1 MDILTLIAVIVG
13 VVALSWWIKWSS
25 KGIAIA
31 SNMWGLGWSP
41 GVRGATINAIAS
53 SLPELITATVFL
65 VVLGDSKGFI
75 SGIATV
81 AGSAIFNALIIPSLM
96 AFVVFFKLKK
106 SLNEH
111 NNRIILRDGAWLL
124 FSQVIILFIVRSGEL
139 TYLHGLSLLF
149 IYSIYIFSLT
159 RINLKTKTPRPAFSP
174 SLKRK
179 LYLNFVLGLIGVG
192 VGCFFLVKGCVFIS
206 EEFNLSLPMI
216 ALIVAAAAT
225 SIPDAFL
232 SMGDAIKGNS
242 DDGISNAFG
251 SNIFDLCV
259 AMGLPITLY
268 GLFAGPI
275 LIPAPLAA
283 NFSILWYALMGLTV
297 LAITIMYF
305 AKSLNWR
312 HATLLL
318 LSYLAFVGAVYN
330 GCISL

>member
-1 MDILTLIAVIVG
+1 MDILTLIAAFIG
-13 VVALSWWIKWSS
+13 IIALSLWIKWSS
-25 KGIAIA
+25 KGISIA

-65 VVLGDSKGFI
+65 VVLRDSDGFI

-111 NNRIILRDGAWLL
+111 KNKIILRDGAWLL
-124 FSQVIILFIVRSGEL
+124 FSQALILFLVRSGEL
-139 TYLHGLSLLF
+139 TYLHGLSLLVV
-149 IYSIYIFSLT
+149 YSLYIFSLT
-159 RINLKTKTPRPAFSP
+159 RVNLKTKTPRPAFSS

-179 LYLNFVLGLIGVG
+179 LYINFVLGLIGVG
-192 VGCFFLVKGCVFIS
+192 IGCYFLVEGCMFIS
-206 EEFNLSLPMI
+206 HEFNLSLPMI

-232 SMGDAIKGNS
+232 SISDAVKGNS

-268 GLFAGPI
+268 GLLAGPI
-275 LIPAPLAA
+275 SISSEVSS
-283 NFSILWYALMGLTV
+283 NFSTLWYVLMGLTV
-297 LAITIMYF
+297 LAVAIMYF

-312 HATLLL
+312 HAILLL
-318 LSYLAFVGAVYN
+318 LSYLAFVTAVYY
-330 GCISL
+330 GYISL

>member
-1 MDILTLIAVIVG
+1 MDILTLIAVIIG
-13 VVALSWWIKWSS
+13 VVALGWWIKWSS

-53 SLPELITATVFL
+53 SLPELVTATVFL
-65 VVLGDSKGFI
+65 VVLGDSEGFI
-75 SGIATV
+75 SGISTV

-106 SLNEH
+106 SLKEH
-111 NNRIILRDGAWLL
+111 KNNIILRDGAWLL
-124 FSQVIILFIVRSGEL
+124 FSQVIILLIVRSGEL
-139 TYLHGLSLLF
+139 TFLHGLSLLF
-149 IYSIYIFSLT
+149 IYSLYIFSLT
-159 RINLKTKTPRPAFSP
+159 RVNSKAKTPRREFSS

-179 LYLNFVLGLIGVG
+179 LYMNFVLGLIGVG
-192 VGCFFLVKGCVFIS
+192 VGCYFLVEGCMYIS
-206 EEFNLSLPMI
+206 HEFELSLPMI

-225 SIPDAFL
+225 SIPDAVL
-232 SMGDAIKGNS
+232 SIGDAVKGNS

-259 AMGLPITLY
+259 AMGLPVTLY
-268 GLFAGPI
+268 CFFSDPI
-275 LIPAPLAA
+275 LISNELAA
-283 NFSILWYALMGLTV
+283 NFTTIWFVLMGLTV
-297 LAITIMYF
+297 LAVAIMYF

-318 LSYLAFVGAVYN
+318 VSYLAFVVAVYQ
-330 GCISL
+330 GYLPL

>member
-1 MDILTLIAVIVG
+1 MDILTLIAVIIS
-13 VVALSWWIKWSS
+13 VVALALWIKWSS

-65 VVLGDSKGFI
+65 VVLRDSVGFI

-96 AFVVFFKLKK
+96 AFVVFFKFKK
-106 SLNEH
+106 SLNAH
-111 NNRIILRDGAWLL
+111 KNNIILRDGIWLL
-124 FSQVIILFIVRSGEL
+124 LSQALILLIVRSGEL
-139 TYLHGLSLLF
+139 NFLHGLSLLF
-149 IYSIYIFSLT
+149 VYSLYIISLT
-159 RINLKTKTPRPAFSP
+159 RVNRKTKTSRPTFP
-174 SLKRK
+174 KSLKRK

-192 VGCFFLVKGCVFIS
+192 VGCYFLVEGCMYIS
-206 EEFNLSLPMI
+206 HEFDLSLPMI

-232 SMGDAIKGNS
+232 SIGDAVKGNA

-251 SNIFDLCV
+251 SNIFDICV
-259 AMGLPITLY
+259 AMGLPVTLY
-268 GLFAGPI
+268 CFFSGPI
-275 LIPAPLAA
+275 LISDELAS
-283 NFSILWYALMGLTV
+283 NFTILWYVLMGLTV
-297 LAITIMYF
+297 LAVAIMYF

-318 LSYLAFVGAVYN
+318 VTYLAFVVAVYS